1 MNKKKLLVIAILS
14 LIVIPLK
21 TFALFEGGADA
32 YYSTN
37 ERKQAKIKLTSS
49 SHIDNFGVTCL
60 PDFGGGIENEQAGI
74 GACVGQTAQYS
85 ASTFEVDMGA
95 ENGSKYWGYCVDP
108 GYAFG
113 GGSQTATCS
122 LRYDGNLKY
131 LADAAGTSHKDNSD
145 DGKVY
150 ELALRLLAME
160 AGYSNSAADKEVGR
174 GLNQAITYLEQ
185 TRSAYDQAA
194 QACGTTREEIDKRGE
209 GAFAGETLVCVY
221 EENKRILEER
231 GWNNINIRSFIS
243 GEAGNIFTR
252 AYWLLRDIKN
262 GKYTFGAKGETD
274 KPSFELDIDNVE
286 CAGTTGLRVPI
297 KSRRVSDQN
306 VKWTTVGNVH
316 TFMGRIQDNIDHL
329 YIPLQASSEF
339 NCDESGASF
348 MIHASYKGGEDGE
361 MYVFTPD
368 SGNPKSILVY
378 TCSSSVVPGSA
389 KDGEAEANN
398 TWTIP
403 IPACARDLL
412 QNCTGCSH
420 DPVEVKTKGG
430 SQNCC
435 SAGGAGGTVQDQAN
449 GKFDINEIFGKNEE
463 LNLEHQKVKCEA
475 MTTTKAPDFNASNA
489 ESDTKTMQKYCTMYC
504 METSSAHVPG
514 PVEVTSGRYFKL
526 PISTEM
532 SVSERRDC
540 RIQIKFDHFLEDYM
554 KVIQK
559 EIDQYNN
566 FQSNGASY
574 AWFKEVTEKY
584 IDNANKTHRT
594 ISYKCYRPELVCEKC
609 KPGLIPGT
617 TKCQTDTFPSS
628 TEYVSTDLEY
638 YYIDYKS
645 VSTMKYPYQLVDI
658 KSDYGQGKA
667 NSKIEIVPMFNS
679 MSYPKKSGPHSPM
692 GRNYWT
698 YEVDEDKSA
707 VNTLESNGT
716 LKCGGSYDNSTTSV
730 SYSCSPQDS
739 EYYNIKDSEYR
750 KIKTDYDKYK
760 FDMEKGA
767 KFTIFYA
774 NEAKKL
780 EESMYECEHYFT
792 EGDGAKVGN
801 HYKINI
807 TAGLSYDLVYNK
819 DNGEVT
825 AMTQSGKI
833 ISSCGMGVGE
843 ADTRAYADLWGGS
856 GKKEITLKDFSNV
869 AELDYLTNKAQFR
882 LYLDDERKID
892 KSFKVSGT
900 YSGGCSFNDAANTY
914 NTLFAGGLASPVL
927 TPNENFTGHSKVYH
941 LPLTNYTGR
950 MEIRYNMGGF
960 GSQVMRNFDS
970 QFLAGSTCSGMS
982 GAGTGTP
989 FSCYYDARQKL
1000 VTTGR
1005 CRDGK
1010 VVSTKNF
1017 MYNCGPYCAGNDCD
1031 KIHNFN
1037 FKTVDPSLLFPNGT
1051 QNGRYAKNWVL
1062 TKEGK
1067 ITQYAIEHE
1076 DTFNPSNLT
1085 YSFSLT
1091 SNDLNLIKKYN
1102 EKQIGGGGYSD
1113 FRLTC
1118 KCGSNS
1124 DGRTNGNE
1132 VCHEC
1137 ISEFL
1142 TNLYNKKVIYNN
1154 VGHNLTMD
1162 KVWGN
1167 DNLTLNQVRYNGY
1180 NHWSRDITVE
1190 NPR

>member
-21 TFALFEGGADA
+21 TEGAADA
-32 YYSTN
+32 YYSSN
-37 ERKQAKIKLTSS
+37 GRRQAKIKLTSS

-122 LRYDGNLKY
+122 QRYDGNLKY

-160 AGYSNSAADKEVGR
+160 AGYSNSSADKEVGR

-185 TRSAYDQAA
+185 TRAAYDQAA
-194 QACGTTREEIDKRGE
+194 QACGTTREEINNRGE
-209 GAFAGETLVCVY
+209 GSYYDETLVCVH

-243 GEAGNIFTR
+243 GEAGVIFTR
-252 AYWLLRDIKN
+252 AYWLLREIKD
-262 GKYTFGAKGETD
+262 GKYTFGAKGGTD

-286 CAGTTGLRVPI
+286 CSGTTGLRVPI
-297 KSRRVSDQN
+297 KSRRVSDEN
-306 VKWTTVGNVH
+306 VHWTTVGNVH
-316 TFMGRIQDNIDHL
+316 TLFGDIKDFVDHL

-348 MIHASYKGGEDGE
+348 MIHASYKGGEDGD
-361 MYVFTPD
+361 MYVCTPD
-368 SGNPKSILVY
+368 SGNQQSILVY
-378 TCSSSVVPGSA
+378 TGSSSVVPGTA
-389 KDGEAEANN
+389 KDGEAESSNN
-398 TWTIP
+398 WTIP
-403 IPACARDLL
+403 IPSCARDLL

-463 LNLEHQKVKCEA
+463 LNLEHQKVKCQA

-540 RIQIKFDHFLEDYM
+540 RIQIKFDHFLEDY
-554 KVIQK
+554 KK
-559 EIDQYNN
+559 TID
-566 FQSNGASY
+566 
-574 AWFKEVTEKY
+574 KEVDAFNNYQRAASVWAMYDKLDELYVRNTPL
-584 IDNANKTHRT
+584 THRS
-594 ISYKCYRPELVCEKC
+594 IQYSCVRDDLVCEHC
-609 KPGLIPGT
+609 EPGEPDPDDPDSEPEDECDTYTISGDST
-617 TKCQTDTFPSS
+617 TAYS
-628 TEYVSTDLEY
+628 DLEY
-638 YYIDYKS
+638 KIVPYKNIRPSDYK
-645 VSTMKYPYQLVDI
+645 YDI
-658 KSDYGQGKA
+658 VYLDADYGAGNQ
-667 NSKIEIVPMFNS
+667 NSKFLIKKQKTETPEFS
-679 MSYPKKSGPHSPM
+679 KGPKTAF
-692 GRNYWT
+692 WAV
-698 YEVDEDKSA
+698 EVKNDKSA
-707 VNTLESNGT
+707 VSAVERSNRAECNPGDS
-716 LKCGGSYDNSTTSV
+716 GGSKSFRCEVADNFFNTIMEAT
-730 SYSCSPQDS
+730 
-739 EYYNIKDSEYR
+739 YNSF
-750 KIKTDYDKYK
+750 DYDMNGYK
-760 FDMEKGA
+760 RRM
-767 KFTIFYA
+767 
-774 NEAKKL
+774 NEGKSKLQSATNDAKKL
-780 EESMYECEHYFT
+780 EESMYECENYFT

-843 ADTRAYADLWGGS
+843 ADSRAYADLWGRAHEV
-856 GKKEITLKDFSNV
+856 KMLDF
-869 AELDYLTNKAQFR
+869 TNKLDMDFKRDRGAWEIF
-882 LYLDDERKID
+882 LDDERKID

-941 LPLTNYTGR
+941 APLTNYTGR
-950 MEIRYNMGGF
+950 MEIRYSMGGF

-982 GAGTGTP
+982 GAGTGSP

-1010 VVSTKNF
+1010 VVSTKNY

-1085 YSFSLT
+1085 YSFSFT

-1142 TNLYNKKVIYNN
+1142 TNLYNKKVVYNN

-1180 NHWSRDITVE
+1180 NHWSRDTVVE
-1190 NPR
+1190 NPRTGS